1 MVIDAHCHIV
11 PPSFRQK
18 RSELAAAD
26 ATVAALFSRPD
37 SRLATAEELVEA
49 MDRDGVDRSVVM
61 GLGWT
66 DRQIAAEAND
76 YLIQAALN
84 YPERLTGFCSV
95 NPAWGKAA
103 LKEVERCAAAGLK
116 GIGELHPDS
125 QGIDIADKKSMAPV
139 MDLARSLELP
149 VLVHSSEPVGHQY
162 PGKGNTTPEKLYRLI
177 TNFPDNTII
186 CAHWGGGLPF
196 YALMP
201 EVPKALDNVY
211 FDSAA
216 SPFLYSP
223 EVFTR
228 VAELAGVEKVL
239 FASDFPLMEPARPLK
254 QVEGLDMPSEDKQ
267 RILGENAARVLG
279 L

>member
-1 MVIDAHCHIV
+1 
-11 PPSFRQK
+11 
-18 RSELAAAD
+18 
-26 ATVAALFSRPD
+26 
-37 SRLATAEELVEA
+37 LATAEELVEA
-49 MDRDGVDRSVVM
+49 MNRDGVDRAVVM

-66 DRQIAAEAND
+66 GQQVAKEAND
-76 YLIQAALN
+76 YLIQAAWD
-84 YPERLTGFCSV
+84 YPDRLTAFCSV

-125 QGIDIADKKSMAPV
+125 QRIDIADKKTMAPV
-139 MDLARSLELP
+139 MDLARSLDLP
-149 VLVHSSEPVGHQY
+149 VLVHSSEPVGHLY
-162 PGKGNTTPEKLYRLI
+162 PGKGNTTPEKLYKLI
-177 TNFPDNTII
+177 TNFPDNVII

-201 EVPKALDNVY
+201 EVPKALENVY

-239 FASDFPLMEPARPLK
+239 FASDFPLMEPARSLK
-254 QVEGLDMPSEDKQ
+254 QVDGLEMPADDKR
-267 RILGENAARVLG
+267 RILGENAARLLG